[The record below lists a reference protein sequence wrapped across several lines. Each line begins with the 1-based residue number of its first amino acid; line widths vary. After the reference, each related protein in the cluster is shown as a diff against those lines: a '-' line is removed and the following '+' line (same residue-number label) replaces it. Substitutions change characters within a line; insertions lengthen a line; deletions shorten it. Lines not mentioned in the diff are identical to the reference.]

1 MNTLSNVNF
10 RADGDFSANAESPSG
25 ITLGDCNTPA
35 GVSVRYARDPSKQ
48 WFVLR
53 ASYNRAQAAYDHI
66 TSLGIEA
73 YYPVQHTLKLINGKK
88 RHVLAPLLPN
98 ILFVYVDAD
107 TVRQIITGTATATH
121 CLSYYYNH
129 FKTDAGGSNPP
140 LTVPYD
146 DMMNFMLITAINNE
160 HIMLVDQ
167 TRCHYKSGDTVE
179 VTDGAFVGCRGR
191 VARVA
196 GQQRVVVEIDGLCIV
211 ATAYIPSAFIK
222 QISKI

>member
-1 MNTLSNVNF
+1 MDTLSNVSS
-10 RADGDFSANAESPSG
+10 RADGNTSANVGPTPD
-25 ITLGDCNTPA
+25 ITLGDCNSQT
-35 GVSVRYARDPSKQ
+35 GESVRYAHDPSKR

-53 ASYNRAQAAYDHI
+53 ATYNRAQAAFNHI

-73 YYPVQHTLKLINGKK
+73 FYPVRHTLRLVNGKK
-88 RHVLAPLLPN
+88 RHTLVPLLPN
-98 ILFVYVDAD
+98 ILFVYAEPS
-107 TVRQIITGTATATH
+107 TVQGIMASAPAMHYIN
-121 CLSYYYNH
+121 YYYNH
-129 FKTDAGGSNPP
+129 FKTSADGTNPP

-146 DMMNFMLITAINNE
+146 DMMDFIRITAVNNE

-179 VTDGAFVGCRGR
+179 VTGGAFVGCRGR

-222 QISKI
+222 QINKL